1 MSNPASNPSNRGPQV
16 WFNGKV
22 VPAEAAKIS
31 LFTHGLH
38 YGTGAFEGIR
48 AYKQTKGGGGVFRL
62 REHMER
68 LADSASILGLEV
80 PYSTDQLIQAT
91 RDVCKANSFEEC
103 YVRPILFM
111 ADSGSLGVYAGPNPP
126 VDVAILTW
134 IWGKYLGD
142 KGVNEGARL
151 KISSFIRPHVNSVM
165 TKGKISGQYV
175 TGVLAKRE
183 AKDAGYD
190 EALLLDPEG
199 YLTEGSGENLFIVS
213 GGKLKT
219 TPLTS
224 ILNGVTRRTVMEY
237 FASKNMP
244 VQETRFTRDELW
256 CADEIF
262 LTGTAAEITPV
273 REVDG
278 RLIGRPGAKG
288 KVGPIAAQLRD
299 DYAKIVRG
307 EYGGIA
313 AEWITAI

>member
-1 MSNPASNPSNRGPQV
+1 MRGSQV
-16 WFNGKV
+16 WFNGKI
-22 VPAEAAKIS
+22 VPAESAKIS

-48 AYKQTKGGGGVFRL
+48 AYKQTQGGGGVFRL
-62 REHMER
+62 REHLER
-68 LADSASILGLEV
+68 WRDSATILGLDLK
-80 PYSTDQLIQAT
+80 YSTDELVQAT
-91 RDVCKANSFEEC
+91 REVCRANAFEEC
-103 YVRPILFM
+103 YIRPILFT
-111 ADSGSLGVYAGPNPP
+111 ADSGSLGVYPGPTPSL
-126 VDVAILTW
+126 DVAILTW
-134 IWGKYLGD
+134 VWGKYLGD

-183 AKDAGYD
+183 AKDHGYD

-199 YLTEGSGENLFIVS
+199 YLTEGSGENLFIVEN
-213 GGKLKT
+213 GKIKT

-237 FASKNMP
+237 FASLGMP
-244 VQETRFTRDELW
+244 VIEARFTRDELW
-256 CADEIF
+256 CADEVF

-278 RLIGRPGAKG
+278 RAIGRGNHKG
-288 KVGPIAAQLRD
+288 TVGPITTKLRT

-307 EYGGIA
+307 DYGGISA
-313 AEWITAI
+313 NWITAI